1 MTIPQLKQLGFLV
14 RYELMLKV
22 RDDLVALKHGEVV
35 QPQRS
40 YAEVM
45 GAVRLINSQQE
56 SFGLETLAGKHVA
69 VYFSAHWVSVVVMS
83 G

>member
-1 MTIPQLKQLGFLV
+1 
-14 RYELMLKV
+14 MLKV

-69 VYFSAHWVSVVVMS
+69 VYFSAHWVSVTIASSTGGLCLKLMRS
-83 G
+83 SSTNL